1 MHRQAGDQVGQHGG
15 TNRGLGG
22 GEGRE
27 GSHLERDHP
36 HDDDDGGVSQG
47 KRDTWGSFVLTGV
60 PWLYLLDSLWIYLGV
75 KRWHL
80 AFLSRSENPK
90 G

>member
-1 MHRQAGDQVGQHGG
+1 M
-15 TNRGLGG
+15 
-22 GEGRE
+22 
-27 GSHLERDHP
+27 ERDHP
-36 HDDDDGGVSQG
+36 HDDDDDGGVSQG